1 MVDNHLDR
9 LRNKIIIQFCF
20 CLLATFIAI
29 GKTPDAP
36 RDNPDEVKIVKIG
49 PLAMEAVFIQGG
61 TFEMG
66 DHFRVGESDELPVHQ
81 VSLSDF
87 YMSTTEVTVEQYKA
101 FCRQT
106 ERKMPQ
112 QEEGSKEDNPVVF
125 ITWFEANDFCEWV
138 GGELP
143 TEAQW
148 EYAATARGLVMKYP
162 TGNEIDQGMANFS
175 GTGKKDRWN
184 RLAPVAKF
192 PANMLGIYDLAG
204 NVYEWCYDYYKSDSY
219 SIPAYLDPRGTA
231 TSMFKVLRGGSWY
244 HDKEQLRCSD
254 RFRYMPVARMSF
266 VGFRVVW
273 DADKIQTK

>member
-1 MVDNHLDR
+1 MLSNHFDGFY
-9 LRNKIIIQFCF
+9 NKLYIQFCC
-20 CLLATFIAI
+20 CLLGTFMVL
-29 GKTPDAP
+29 GKTPDVP
-36 RDNPDEVKIVKIG
+36 RNQSEEVKIVKIG
-49 PLAMEAVFIQGG
+49 PLAMEAVFVQGG

-87 YMSTTEVTVEQYKA
+87 YMSTTEVTAEQYKA
-101 FCRQT
+101 YCRQT
-106 ERKMPQ
+106 DRKMPL
-112 QEEGSKEDNPVVF
+112 QEEESKDDYPVVF

-148 EYAATARGLVMKYP
+148 EYAATARGLVMRYP
-162 TGNEIDQGMANFS
+162 TGNEIDHSMANFS
-175 GTGKKDRWN
+175 DTGKKDRWK

-192 PANMLGIYDLAG
+192 PPNMLGIYDLAG

-219 SIPAYLDPRGTA
+219 NMPAYLDPRGTA

-273 DADKIQTK
+273 DTDKVQTK